1 MHCKLQNEGMLEI
14 IIKGVLIGLCISVP
28 LGPIGM
34 LTIQRTLNRGQRY
47 GIATGLGAT
56 FSDLIYTIITLFFL
70 SFVLDFIE
78 DHRFVIELIGSLI
91 VAFFGW
97 YIFRSNPATQP
108 KPNESNKH
116 SLIRDF
122 MTSFGLTIS
131 NPFILFVLIALFA
144 RFQFIG
150 PKTTLFVSICGIL
163 SILGGALIWWN
174 LLTLLVNKFKSKLNM
189 RELKLINQITGLII
203 FLIGTIGLLLTL
215 IK

>member
-1 MHCKLQNEGMLEI
+1 MLEI

-56 FSDLIYTIITLFFL
+56 TSDLIYTIITLFFL

-78 DHRFVIELIGSLI
+78 DHRFVIELIGSFV
-91 VAFFGW
+91 VASFGW

-108 KPNESNKH
+108 KPNETTKH
-116 SLIRDF
+116 SLLGDF
-122 MTSFGLTIS
+122 MSSFGLTLS

-144 RFQFIG
+144 RVQFIG
-150 PKTTLFVSICGIL
+150 NKTTFLVTAIGIL

-174 LLTLLVNKFKSKLNM
+174 LLTFLVSRFKTKLNM
-189 RELKLINQITGLII
+189 RELKLINQITGMII
-203 FLIGTIGLLLTL
+203 LLIGTIGLILTL
-215 IK
+215 TK

>member
-1 MHCKLQNEGMLEI
+1 MHRMLEI

-34 LTIQRTLNRGQRY
+34 LTIQRTLNRGQRH

-56 FSDLIYTIITLFFL
+56 TSDLIYTIITLFFL

-78 DHRFVIELIGSLI
+78 DHRFIIELVGSLV

-97 YIFRSNPATQP
+97 YIYQSNPATQP
-108 KPNESNKH
+108 KPNETAKH
-116 SLIRDF
+116 SLFGDF
-122 MTSFGLTIS
+122 MTSFGLTLS
-131 NPFILFVLIALFA
+131 NPLVLFVLIALFA

-150 PKTTLFVSICGIL
+150 NKTTLFVSICGIL
-163 SILGGALIWWN
+163 SILGGALLWWN
-174 LLTLLVNKFKSKLNM
+174 LLTILVSKFKNKLNM
-189 RELKLINQITGLII
+189 RELKLINQITGII
-203 FLIGTIGLLLTL
+203 ILLIGGVGLILTL